1 LSNYEKFFP
10 FSEIRDQQREAIEFA
25 LREFDSGKKF
35 VIIEAGTGVGKSAI
49 GLTISRALSSQMERV
64 ESFKPGAYFLT
75 TQKILQDQYLSDF
88 GGKNGPM
95 TSLKSSSNYQCK
107 YHKKQSCGE
116 SQRLLKLEQD
126 KTSKFFRTCSFSC
139 TYKEAKTCFIES
151 PESITNFS
159 YFFAE
164 TTYSGK
170 LTPRDVL
177 VIDEAH
183 NTDSEMSKFIEVSVS
198 ERFAQ
203 TVLNLQMPKTL
214 NSERAA
220 FDWIK
225 NVYTT
230 KLTSHLK
237 HIESMFE
244 QHAGLREKVKEF
256 DALSRQIE
264 MLDKHLSKVN
274 KFIELF
280 DEDNWVLSVT
290 ETEDQKSRR
299 IEFKPID
306 ISPYSEQALFKMGRK
321 VLMLSATILNHRA
334 FCESLGVPFEQAAFI
349 SLPTPFPVENRPVLV
364 SSIGKMSAS
373 EIENTLPKLAEAI
386 RRILATHPNEKG
398 IIHCHSYK
406 VSSYIMKNIKSKRL
420 LTHKSEDR
428 EDVLNQHIS
437 SKEPTVLVTPSMTEG
452 VDLKGDASRFQIICK
467 VPYPYL
473 GDKLVQKRMRKW
485 SWWYPLQTAKTVI
498 QSLGRSI
505 RSSDDFAVSYI
516 LDSDWNRFY
525 GQNQDMFPDTFK
537 EAVQNT

>member
-1 LSNYEKFFP
+1 MASYEKFFP
-10 FSEIRDQQREAIEFA
+10 FKEIRDQQREAIEFA
-25 LREFDSGKKF
+25 LREFESGKKF

-49 GLTISRALSSQMERV
+49 GVTISRALSSQMDRS
-64 ESFKPGAYFLT
+64 ESHKPGAYFLT

-88 GGKNGPM
+88 GGKNGSM

-107 YHKKQSCGE
+107 HHKKQSCAE
-116 SQRLLKLEQD
+116 SQRMLRVEQD

-139 TYKEAKTCFIES
+139 TYKEAKTCFIEA

-183 NTDSEMSKFIEVSVS
+183 NTDAEMSKFIEVSVS

-203 TVLNLQMPKTL
+203 TVLNLQMPKSL

-237 HIESMFE
+237 HIETMFE

-290 ETEDQKSRR
+290 EAEDQKSRR

-306 ISPYSEQALFKMGRK
+306 ISPYSEQTLFKMGRK

-334 FCESLGVPFEQAAFI
+334 FCESLGVPLEQASFF
-349 SLPTPFPVENRPVLV
+349 SLPSPFPVENRPVLV

-373 EIENTLPKLAEAI
+373 EIDNTLPKLAEAI
-386 RRILATHPNEKG
+386 KQILATHPNEKG
-398 IIHCHSYK
+398 LIHCHSYK
-406 VSSYIMKNIKSKRL
+406 ISNYIMKNIKNKRL
-420 LTHKSEDR
+420 ITHKSDDR
-428 EDVLNQHIS
+428 EDVLNQHLTS
-437 SKEPTVLVTPSMTEG
+437 SLPSVLVTPSMTEG
-452 VDLKGDASRFQIICK
+452 IDLKGDASRFQIICK

-525 GQNQDMFPDTFK
+525 GQNQDMFPETFK

>member
-1 LSNYEKFFP
+1 
-10 FSEIRDQQREAIEFA
+10 
-25 LREFDSGKKF
+25 
-35 VIIEAGTGVGKSAI
+35 
-49 GLTISRALSSQMERV
+49 
-64 ESFKPGAYFLT
+64 
-75 TQKILQDQYLSDF
+75 
-88 GGKNGPM
+88 
-95 TSLKSSSNYQCK
+95 
-107 YHKKQSCGE
+107 
-116 SQRLLKLEQD
+116 
-126 KTSKFFRTCSFSC
+126 
-139 TYKEAKTCFIES
+139 
-151 PESITNFS
+151 
-159 YFFAE
+159 
-164 TTYSGK
+164 
-170 LTPRDVL
+170 
-177 VIDEAH
+177 
-183 NTDSEMSKFIEVSVS
+183 
-198 ERFAQ
+198 
-203 TVLNLQMPKTL
+203 
-214 NSERAA
+214 
-220 FDWIK
+220 
-225 NVYTT
+225 
-230 KLTSHLK
+230 
-237 HIESMFE
+237 
-244 QHAGLREKVKEF
+244 
-256 DALSRQIE
+256 
-264 MLDKHLSKVN
+264 
-274 KFIELF
+274 
-280 DEDNWVLSVT
+280 
-290 ETEDQKSRR
+290 
-299 IEFKPID
+299 
-306 ISPYSEQALFKMGRK
+306 
-321 VLMLSATILNHRA
+321 
-334 FCESLGVPFEQAAFI
+334 VPFEQAAFI